1 MTTKTIRRSHL
12 FISFEGPDG
21 SGKTTQARLL
31 ADYLRAAGRE
41 VVFTREPGGTAIG
54 DQIRRVLH
62 DPANTA
68 MEHSSETLLYS
79 AARAQ
84 LVAER
89 IRPGLARGAIVV
101 CDRYA
106 DSTLAYQGYGRGLD
120 LTMLRAITAF
130 ATGGLVPDLTIWL
143 DLDAAEGLRR
153 RQGSGGEWNRM
164 DQLPLELHERVRAGY
179 RELAAADPGRWVR
192 VDGTA
197 PVQEVHERVVA
208 VVEERLRAQTKP
220 QMNTDEHG

>member
-1 MTTKTIRRSHL
+1 
-12 FISFEGPDG
+12 
-21 SGKTTQARLL
+21 
-31 ADYLRAAGRE
+31 
-41 VVFTREPGGTAIG
+41 
-54 DQIRRVLH
+54 
-62 DPANTA
+62 

-120 LTMLRAITAF
+120 LGRLRAITAF
-130 ATGGLVPDLTIWL
+130 ATGGLVPDLTVWL

-153 RQGSGGEWNRM
+153 RQHSGQEWNRM